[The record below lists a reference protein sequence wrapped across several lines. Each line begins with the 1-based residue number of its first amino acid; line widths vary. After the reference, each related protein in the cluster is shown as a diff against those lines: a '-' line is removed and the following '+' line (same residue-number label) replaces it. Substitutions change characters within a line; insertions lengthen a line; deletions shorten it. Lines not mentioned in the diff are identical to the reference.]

1 MPWKHGGEH
10 ELSKMA
16 TKIDH
21 ANRVFIHSIYGKYAL
36 IIDNSKGGLG
46 TEVEV
51 ESLVSPKVGATPVFA
66 KKAEEPE
73 EEADIQ

>member
-1 MPWKHGGEH
+1 
-10 ELSKMA
+10 MA

-46 TEVEV
+46 TEVEL
-51 ESLVSPKVGATPVFA
+51 EELVNPKVTETPVF
-66 KKAEEPE
+66 KKDV